1 MEVGWPLGANAALKY
16 IATIDDRS
24 FEIDINEE
32 GEIIA
37 DGKRLSVD
45 FQSVADQPVY
55 SMLLDGES
63 FEGNVSLREK
73 GVEVLLRGRLFIVD
87 VEDERQR
94 RLRETATLELDL
106 EGEFT
111 LSAPMPGMVVA
122 VPVEVDQSVAKG
134 DILIILESMKMQ
146 NELKAPRDGEVSGI
160 RVGPGDSVDQN
171 QALMTL
177 S

>member
-1 MEVGWPLGANAALKY
+1 MTY

-63 FEGNVSLREK
+63 FEANVSLHEK
-73 GVEVLLRGRLFIVD
+73 GVEVLLRGRLFLID

-94 RLRETATLELDL
+94 RLRETTSIELNL
-106 EGEFT
+106 EGEYT
-111 LSAPMPGMVVA
+111 LAAPMPGMVVA
-122 VPVEVDQSVAKG
+122 VPVEVGQSVEKG
-134 DILIILESMKMQ
+134 DNLIILESMKMQ
-146 NELKAPRDGEVSGI
+146 NELKAPREGKVSGI
-160 RVGPGDSVDQN
+160 RVSSGDSVDQN
-171 QALMTL
+171 QALLTL